1 MHTNQIFIGNK
12 LFCRFLSILVL
23 AGMIILLS
31 PKHANAQE
39 QDSTATDSIIHNHSP
54 RKAVL
59 YSLICPG
66 LGQIYNKKYW
76 KIPFIYGGGGAFLY
90 YINYNQLKYRKF
102 RNAYDIA
109 YQNFKKTGTKDNV
122 VIDGFTYRYEALP
135 LGRDWYRRYRDWSVA
150 GLAAIYLLN
159 VIDAMVD
166 ATFYYYDISDDLSMK
181 IEPSFMDGP
190 GLTSSMGLSIKL
202 RF

>member
-1 MHTNQIFIGNK
+1 MHTDQIFIGNK
-12 LFCRFLSILVL
+12 LFCRVLSSLVL
-23 AGMIILLS
+23 AGMIIVLS
-31 PKHANAQE
+31 PKYANAQE

-102 RNAYDIA
+102 RNAYDLA
-109 YQNFKKTGTKDNV
+109 FKNGTKDNV
-122 VIDGFTYRYEALP
+122 VIDGFTYSYEALP
-135 LGRDWYRRYRDWSVA
+135 LGRDYYRRYRDWSVA

-166 ATFYYYDISDDLSMK
+166 ATFFIMIFLMSC
-181 IEPSFMDGP
+181 P
-190 GLTSSMGLSIKL
+190 
-202 RF
+202 